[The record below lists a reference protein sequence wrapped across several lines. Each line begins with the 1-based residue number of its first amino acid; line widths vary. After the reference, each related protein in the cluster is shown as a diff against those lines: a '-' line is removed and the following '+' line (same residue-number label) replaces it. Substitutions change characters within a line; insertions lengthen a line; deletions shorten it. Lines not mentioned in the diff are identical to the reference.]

1 MSMTRISIFGNKWSS
16 DKINPPSAAGTALNI
31 GINISYFGGMQNMP
45 LQAQRHGKHV
55 IMADVMKKRT
65 VLAAFL
71 ALSLTGCGISGQP
84 KTTMSD
90 LYSNIS
96 LDAGFDT
103 VFYYQEYNADS
114 EASASHFETAV
125 SLFSRYN
132 ELFDIYNDYEG
143 ISNIKTINDFAGIA
157 PVTVD
162 GEIIE
167 MLTEARN
174 FYELSNHEF
183 DVTIG
188 SLLQVWHAYREEGT
202 ELNAEGK
209 DGSVPSAEELQTAA
223 VQKGWDKI
231 EIDAEASTVYIT
243 DPDVSLDVGGIAK
256 GFAVEKIAE
265 YLSSLEDIGTVTINA
280 GGNNRTINGKPDGS
294 TWNVRIQN
302 PDGGSRMILVSAE
315 GSVSFVTS
323 GDYERY
329 YTADNGKRYHHI
341 IDPETC
347 FPADRFRSVTVIT
360 EDSGAA
366 DCLTTSLFT
375 LSIDE
380 GKKLLSAY
388 EEQSGKRADAIWI
401 MDQDSADLSQDGTY
415 HMEFYV
421 VCTDGIRSAV
431 TFEQQ

>member
-1 MSMTRISIFGNKWSS
+1 
-16 DKINPPSAAGTALNI
+16 
-31 GINISYFGGMQNMP
+31 MP
-45 LQAQRHGKHV
+45 CLLQAQRNHV
-55 IMADVMKKRT
+55 IIAAVMKKRT
-65 VLAAFL
+65 LLTAFL
-71 ALSLTGCGISGQP
+71 ALSLTGCGISSHP
-84 KTTMSD
+84 ETTMSD

-114 EASASHFETAV
+114 DAAAEHFETAV
-125 SLFSRYN
+125 SLFSHYN
-132 ELFDIYNDYEG
+132 QLFDIYNSYDG
-143 ISNIKTINDFAGIA
+143 ISNIKTINDSAGIA

-162 GEIIE
+162 SEIIE
-167 MLTEARN
+167 MLLEAKN

-188 SLLQVWHAYREEGT
+188 SLLQVWHTYREEGM
-202 ELNAEGK
+202 ELNA
-209 DGSVPSAEELQTAA
+209 DGQPGNVPSTDELQSAA
-223 VQKGWDKI
+223 EHRGWDKV
-231 EIDAEASTVYIT
+231 EIDQEESTVYIT

-265 YLSSLEDIGTVTINA
+265 YLSTLEDIGTVTINA
-280 GGNNRTINGKPDGS
+280 GGNNRTINSKPDGS

-315 GSVSFVTS
+315 GSLSFVTS

-329 YTADNGKRYHHI
+329 YTAADGRRYHHI

-347 FPADRFRSVTVIT
+347 FPSDSFRSVTVIT

-375 LSIDE
+375 LSIED

-388 EEQSGKRADAIWI
+388 EEQSGEKADAIWI
-401 MDQDSADLSQDGTY
+401 MDEDQADLSQDGTY
-415 HMEFYV
+415 QMDFYV
-421 VCTDGIRSAV
+421 VSTDGIQDAI
-431 TFEQQ
+431 TYEQQ